1 MTVSTSSWLHQQSH
15 PVRRLLAF
23 GIAAGTAQ
31 AALVCIGAWLVAH
44 VLTAAI
50 FAGRSLDALW
60 PAVAGLPVLAL
71 ARFMLSLL
79 QRRCTFEAGA
89 RVSRRVRSALEQR
102 SRQRGPSWAA
112 QQTSGDVVTQVVDGV
127 NALVPYYA
135 DYLPQVALTAAIP
148 AVILLAV
155 LMADPWSA
163 LMLLLTAPLIPFF
176 MVLVGGAAERASQR
190 RWLRLRRMGARFMD
204 ALSGL
209 TTLRLCC
216 AAAREQVLLAATGQ
230 AYRRETMAV
239 LRIAFLSALVLEFF
253 ATLSIA
259 VLAVLIG
266 FRLMWGTLG
275 FEQGLFVLLVAPE
288 LFLPLR
294 TLGTQ
299 RHKRMDAAAAAQ
311 DLIELLAKPA
321 DEEVTAAP
329 TAPGIFAAQRIAIT
343 FEQIG
348 FSYEGQREVLRD
360 LDLCVDAGTSLTL
373 VGSSGS
379 GKSTLFNLLMG
390 FATPRRGR
398 ILVNGKD
405 LVSLELSSWRRHIG
419 WVSQRAHIFRGSLRD
434 NLLIAAPMA
443 DEIRLT
449 RALRAAAL
457 LPVIARLPQGLD
469 TPLGEHGHGLSGG
482 ERQRLALARAWLR
495 DAPLLLLDE
504 PTQHLDVATAAAI
517 DQAIGRLVK
526 GRTVIRIAHRLNTIA
541 ADERI
546 AVIADGR
553 IIEVGLAGVL
563 RATHSA
569 FARLL
574 HTDRAA

>member
-1 MTVSTSSWLHQQSH
+1 M
-15 PVRRLLAF
+15 RRLLAF
-23 GIAAGTAQ
+23 GIAAGAAQ

-60 PAVAGLPVLAL
+60 PAVAGLPVLAV

-79 QRRCTFEAGA
+79 QRRCTFQAGA
-89 RVSRRVRSALEQR
+89 QVSDRVRIALER
-102 SRQRGPSWAA
+102 RLRQRGPSWAA
-112 QQTSGDVVTQVVDGV
+112 QQTSGDVVTQLVDGV

-135 DYLPQVALTAAIP
+135 GYLPQVALTAAIP
-148 AVILLAV
+148 AVIVLAV

-163 LMLLLTAPLIPFF
+163 LILLLTAPLIPLF
-176 MVLVGGAAERASQR
+176 MVLVGDAAERASER
-190 RWLRLRRMGARFMD
+190 RWSRLRRMGARFMD

-209 TTLRLCC
+209 TTLRLCR
-216 AAAREQVLLAATGQ
+216 AAAREQALLAATGQ

-294 TLGTQ
+294 TLGAQ

-311 DLIELLAKPA
+311 DLIELLAKPP
-321 DEEVTAAP
+321 DEEVPATGAP
-329 TAPGIFAAQRIAIT
+329 TAPGIFAAHRIAIT
-343 FEQIG
+343 FDQIS
-348 FSYEGQREVLRD
+348 FSYEAQREVLHD
-360 LDLCVDAGTSLTL
+360 LDLCVEAGTRLTL

-390 FATPRRGR
+390 FVTPLSGR
-398 ILVNGKD
+398 ILVNGED
-405 LVSLELSSWRRHIG
+405 LASLELSSWRRHIG
-419 WVSQRAHIFRGSLRD
+419 WISQRAHIFHGSLRD
-434 NLLIAAPMA
+434 NLLIAAPTA
-443 DEIRLT
+443 DEMQLK
-449 RALRAAAL
+449 RALRATAL

-504 PTQHLDVATAAAI
+504 PTQHLDAATAAAI
-517 DQAIGRLVK
+517 DQAVGRLAE
-526 GRTVIRIAHRLNTIA
+526 GRTVIRIAHRLDTIA
-541 ADERI
+541 ADERV
-546 AVIADGR
+546 AVIADGQ
-553 IIEVGLAGVL
+553 IIEVGVAGVL
-563 RATHSA
+563 RATHGA

-574 HTDRAA
+574 HADRAA